1 MKALNG
7 FYAARKT
14 NDGVRTVFVDE
25 ETMELRELSRCIA
38 RNRAEKEQAAQAEQN
53 RQAAIRQQA
62 AKEERRRRRAL
73 RDLVKREVKLLASG
87 GVVALGWYMGLVEL
101 AFAVPVLLIFQAAIF
116 FRAGKYMG
124 RK

>member
-14 NDGVRTVFVDE
+14 NDAVRTVFIDE

-38 RNRAEKEQAAQAEQN
+38 RNRAEKEKAAQAEADHQN
-53 RQAAIRQQA
+53 AIRQQA

-73 RDLVKREVKLLASG
+73 RRLVKQEVKLLASG

-101 AFAVPVLLIFQAAIF
+101 AFAVPVLLIFQATIF

>member
-14 NDGVRTVFVDE
+14 NDGVRTVFIDE

-38 RNRAEKEQAAQAEQN
+38 RNRAEKEREAKAEAD
-53 RQAAIRQQA
+53 RQTAIRQQA

-73 RDLVKREVKLLASG
+73 RRLVKQEIKLLASG
-87 GVVALGWYMGLVEL
+87 GWS
-101 AFAVPVLLIFQAAIF
+101 PW
-116 FRAGKYMG
+116 AGTWAWWSWPSPC
-124 RK
+124 RCC

>member
-1 MKALNG
+1 
-7 FYAARKT
+7 
-14 NDGVRTVFVDE
+14 
-25 ETMELRELSRCIA
+25 MELRELSRCIA

-62 AKEERRRRRAL
+62 AKEDRRRRRAL

>member
-38 RNRAEKEQAAQAEQN
+38 RNRAEKEREAKAEAD
-53 RQAAIRQQA
+53 RQTAIRQQA

-73 RDLVKREVKLLASG
+73 RDLVKQEVKLLASG

-101 AFAVPVLLIFQAAIF
+101 AFAVPVLLIFQAMIF

>member
-14 NDGVRTVFVDE
+14 NDAVRTVFIDE

-38 RNRAEKEQAAQAEQN
+38 RNRAEKEKAVQAEADHQN
-53 RQAAIRQQA
+53 AIRQQA

-73 RDLVKREVKLLASG
+73 RRLVKQEVKLLASG

-101 AFAVPVLLIFQAAIF
+101 AFAVPVLLIFQATIF

>member
-14 NDGVRTVFVDE
+14 NDAVRTVFIDE

-38 RNRAEKEQAAQAEQN
+38 RNRAEKEQAAQAEVDRQN
-53 RQAAIRQQA
+53 AIRQQA
-62 AKEERRRRRAL
+62 TKEERRRRRAL
-73 RDLVKREVKLLASG
+73 RRLVKQEVELLASG
-87 GVVALGWYMGLVEL
+87 GAVALGWYMGLVEL

-116 FRAGKYMG
+116 LRAGKYMG

>member
-38 RNRAEKEQAAQAEQN
+38 RNRAEKEQAAQAEAD

-73 RDLVKREVKLLASG
+73 RRLVKQEIKLLASG
-87 GVVALGWYMGLVEL
+87 GGNRPGMVHGPGGAGLRCAGAADRSGVH
-101 AFAVPVLLIFQAAIF
+101 LLP
-116 FRAGKYMG
+116 R
-124 RK
+124 R

>member
-38 RNRAEKEQAAQAEQN
+38 RNRAEKEQAAQVEQN

-73 RDLVKREVKLLASG
+73 RDLVKQEVKLLASG

>member
-1 MKALNG
+1 MKSLNG

-14 NDGVRTVFVDE
+14 NDGVRAVFIDE

-38 RNRAEKEQAAQAEQN
+38 RNRAEKEQAALAEADRQN
-53 RQAAIRQQA
+53 AIRQQA

-73 RDLVKREVKLLASG
+73 RQLVKQEIKLLVSG
-87 GVVALGWYMGLVEL
+87 GVIALGWYMGLVEL
-101 AFAVPVLLIFQAAIF
+101 AFAVPVLLIVQASIF

>member
-14 NDGVRTVFVDE
+14 NDGVRTVFIDE

-38 RNRAEKEQAAQAEQN
+38 RNRAEKERATQAEVDRQN
-53 RQAAIRQQA
+53 AIRQQA
-62 AKEERRRRRAL
+62 TKEERRRRRAL
-73 RDLVKREVKLLASG
+73 HRLVKQEVKLLASG

-101 AFAVPVLLIFQAAIF
+101 AFAVPVLLIFQATIF

>member
-14 NDGVRTVFVDE
+14 NDGVRTVFIDE

-38 RNRAEKEQAAQAEQN
+38 RNRAEKEQAAQAEAD

-73 RDLVKREVKLLASG
+73 RRLVKQEIKLLALG
-87 GVVALGWYMGLVEL
+87 GGNRPGLVHGPGGAGIRCAGAADL
-101 AFAVPVLLIFQAAIF
+101 PGRDLLP
-116 FRAGKYMG
+116 G
-124 RK
+124 R

>member
-73 RDLVKREVKLLASG
+73 RDLVKQEVKLLASG

>member
-38 RNRAEKEQAAQAEQN
+38 RNRAEKERAAQVEQN

-62 AKEERRRRRAL
+62 AKEGRRRRRAL
-73 RDLVKREVKLLASG
+73 RDLVKHEVKLLASG